1 MMPVIWL
8 ALLVLFLLA
17 EAATVALV
25 SLWFAAGA
33 LAAILVCLLG
43 GSVAVQCVVFFLVSA
58 VLLGLARPL
67 LRRYVNP
74 RIVKTNVDSVAG
86 TEGLVTEAIDNISG
100 AGQVKLGAMVWT
112 ARSTDGNPIPAGTRI
127 RADRVEGVKVF
138 VSPLRVSAGVNE

>member
-1 MMPVIWL
+1 M
-8 ALLVLFLLA
+8 
-17 EAATVALV
+17 
-25 SLWFAAGA
+25 
-33 LAAILVCLLG
+33 
-43 GSVAVQCVVFFLVSA
+43 
-58 VLLGLARPL
+58 
-67 LRRYVNP
+67 
-74 RIVKTNVDSVAG
+74 AG